1 MSHTYCA
8 QFVHIVFSAK
18 ERRDLIP
25 VGLQPRLI
33 SYLSGIARK
42 LGLDS
47 LAIGGTQNH
56 LHLLLGIRPSS
67 RLSESVQKLKAN
79 SSRWLGEQGVQFEWQ
94 HGYGAFSVSP
104 SMIQIVTDYIEH
116 QREHHA
122 KRTFDEEFLTLLRKA
137 GVKFDEADALG

>member
-8 QFVHIVFSAK
+8 QFVHIVFSTK

>member
-1 MSHTYCA
+1 MSHAYCA
-8 QFVHIVFSAK
+8 QFVHIVFSTK

-25 VGLQPRLI
+25 VGLQPRLV
-33 SYLSGIARK
+33 SYLAGIVRR

-56 LHLLLGIRPSS
+56 MHLLIGSRPTS

-79 SSRWLGEQGVQFEWQ
+79 SSRGLGEQGVQFEWQ
-94 HGYGAFSVSP
+94 QGYGAFSVSP

-116 QREHHA
+116 QKEHPS

-137 GVKFDEADALG
+137 GVKFDDADALG